1 MFCATVDYE
10 VVEKQSYGKNEEQS
24 DPLYEL
30 CVCKHA
36 SVKGINHLKL
46 WWLQAIIKYSV
57 KVNKIIAIKQ
67 HGSHKCFL
75 SDKTSPLDEI
85 RKVYSWR
92 DGQAVRLSIK
102 ETGIESERNR
112 RAGQF
117 VEGVLIIVRR
127 DHSDPWMNTIQAKH
141 QSDVKTQM
149 HSHLLNNKCLEVMV
163 VSAEAERV
171 KELLR
176 AINAEAKA
184 DYVKFVRS

>member
-1 MFCATVDYE
+1 MA
-10 VVEKQSYGKNEEQS
+10 VV
-24 DPLYEL
+24 
-30 CVCKHA
+30 
-36 SVKGINHLKL
+36 SV
-46 WWLQAIIKYSV
+46 S
-57 KVNKIIAIKQ
+57 
-67 HGSHKCFL
+67 L
-75 SDKTSPLDEI
+75 SDENIAALDEI
-85 RKVYSWR
+85 RKVYSLAGR
-92 DGQAVRLSIK
+92 SEAVRLSIK
-102 ETGIESERNR
+102 EAESKVKEIEELD
-112 RAGQF
+112 GF

-127 DHSDPWMNTIQAKH
+127 DHSDPWMNIIQAKH